1 MNMEH
6 RVQTPT
12 NPDLSIRLRS
22 DWLAG
27 ILRVDAI
34 RRDTLI
40 QLVQHWNS
48 DPDSRDQVIAALDD
62 LADAVTRQ
70 EHPDRLQDFCES
82 VEEFAAMEHAEEE
95 LSRDCVNRLFR
106 ELGSVADTLNRF
118 ERIEHP

>member
-1 MNMEH
+1 MEH

-12 NPDLSIRLRS
+12 NPQLSVRLRS

-34 RRDTLI
+34 RQDTLI

-48 DPDSRDQVIAALDD
+48 DPDSRDQVISALDE
-62 LADAVTRQ
+62 LADAVTRR

-82 VEEFAAMEHAEEE
+82 VEEFAAMDAAEEE

-106 ELGSVADTLNRF
+106 ELGDVSMALNRF
-118 ERIEHP
+118 EQVEHP